1 MTSLSL
7 TLWVGEK
14 HCVTPLILTEPCP
27 DSAYYFGTLEQ
38 MEQNRVFLNEIKHLS
53 CSNVKEFRGTKPN
66 FLEQTFFLTGEKRSF
81 SLA

>member
-7 TLWVGEK
+7 TLWAVEK

-53 CSNVKEFRGTKPN
+53 CSNVKEFLGTKLN
-66 FLEQTFFLTGEKRSF
+66 FLEQTFS
-81 SLA
+81 